1 MKCHLMNTKIILGI
15 VIIIILSVPIIA
27 YVHFSS
33 STKATLYSSL
43 STATISIDP
52 ATLLLQ
58 TANIG
63 QTIQVNINVSNV
75 QELWGWDF
83 TDITFNSS
91 VVSLTQVQ
99 EGPFLQ
105 TKGKTFFIWTKGAP
119 SIQTG
124 DLPEIVEALGEN
136 TSASGNGTLA
146 TLEFSVVSA
155 GTSQIVL
162 TSAKLYDPIE
172 IQPNPYQETG
182 THEQIN
188 STATNGKVV
197 IANITS

>member
-1 MKCHLMNTKIILGI
+1 MNTKLILGI
-15 VIIIILSVPIIA
+15 VIIIILSVSVIA

-33 STKATLYSSL
+33 STTATPYSSL

-52 ATLLLQ
+52 TTLQLQ

-63 QTIQVNINVSNV
+63 QTVEVNINVSSV
-75 QELWGWDF
+75 QKLWGWDF

-91 VVSLTQVQ
+91 VINLTQVQ
-99 EGPFLQ
+99 EGPFLRA
-105 TKGKTFFIWTKGAP
+105 KGQTFFIWTEGAP
-119 SIQTG
+119 SIRTG
-124 DLPEIVEALGEN
+124 DLPEIVEALAEN
-136 TSASGNGTLA
+136 TSVSGSGILA
-146 TLEFSVVSA
+146 TLKFNVVSA

-172 IQPNPYQETG
+172 IQPNPFQETG

-188 STATNGKVV
+188 STTINGEVV
-197 IANITS
+197 IANITP